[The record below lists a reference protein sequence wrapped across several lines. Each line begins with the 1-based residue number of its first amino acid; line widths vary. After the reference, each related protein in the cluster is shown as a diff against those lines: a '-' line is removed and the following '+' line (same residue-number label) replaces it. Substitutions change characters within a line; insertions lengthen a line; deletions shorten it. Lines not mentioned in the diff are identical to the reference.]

1 VASVG
6 TILAAL
12 GLYGPAAWSAGLY
25 YLLNSTLVVAG
36 LFLLAELV
44 GAQRGD
50 AGGRL
55 EPASAVA
62 QPVLLGLLLL
72 LAAASAA
79 GLPPLPG
86 FIGKVML
93 LQAAWGQGAS
103 VAVWAVVLSVGFLTL
118 LGLARAG
125 SILFWHVRPD
135 LPATAAGGSPRMV
148 VATVSL
154 VGASV
159 LLSLAAAPV
168 TRYTD
173 ATARQL
179 ADRAAYARAVLPEV
193 GGERAVSVRPY
204 TGQRPAP
211 AGAAAAPADAGA
223 SR

>member
-1 VASVG
+1 
-6 TILAAL
+6 
-12 GLYGPAAWSAGLY
+12 
-25 YLLNSTLVVAG
+25 
-36 LFLLAELV
+36 
-44 GAQRGD
+44 
-50 AGGRL
+50 
-55 EPASAVA
+55 VA

-103 VAVWAVVLSVGFLTL
+103 VALWVVVLAVDFLTL

-125 SILFWHVRPD
+125 SILFWNVRPD
-135 LPATAAGGSPRMV
+135 LPATTAGGSPRMV
-148 VATVSL
+148 AATVSL

-179 ADRAAYARAVLPEV
+179 VDRAAYARAVLPEL
-193 GGERAVSVRPY
+193 GGDRAVTVRPY
-204 TGQRPAP
+204 TGERPA
-211 AGAAAAPADAGA
+211 AGAAPAPGPAAPAAAGA